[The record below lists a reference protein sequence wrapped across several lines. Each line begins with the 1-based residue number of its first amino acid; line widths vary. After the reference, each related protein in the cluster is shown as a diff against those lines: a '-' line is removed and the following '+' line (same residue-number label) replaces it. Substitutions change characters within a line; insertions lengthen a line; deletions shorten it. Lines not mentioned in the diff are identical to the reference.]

1 MSQQSIEDK
10 HLTVSVK
17 LLIAIIVSTV
27 SIVATVFIGFRDL
40 ESKFYDSVRNVEN
53 ENKIQDLK
61 FENLKLEVE
70 RNKITLERMRE
81 EIRDGRL

>member
-1 MSQQSIEDK
+1 MSTQSLEDK

-40 ESKFYDSVRNVEN
+40 EAKFYDSVKNVEN